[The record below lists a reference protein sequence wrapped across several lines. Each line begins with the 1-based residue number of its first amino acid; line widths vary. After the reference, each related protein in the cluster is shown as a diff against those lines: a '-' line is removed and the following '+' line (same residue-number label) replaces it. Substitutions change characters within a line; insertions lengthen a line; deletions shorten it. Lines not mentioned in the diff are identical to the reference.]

1 MHASFSYKW
10 CNPSNMLD
18 RWVWSLEAS
27 REFSVKSARSLI
39 DDSLLPKEDVHTR
52 WVNLVPIRI
61 NVFDWRA
68 RLDKLPTRLNLS
80 LRGVEIFFIVC
91 PLCNSVE
98 SASHL
103 FFSCHVALLIWRKV
117 LRWWDLEENM
127 IDTYDDWL
135 LLLKNIRL
143 SKRLKD
149 IFEEKLVVEI
159 EEKLIARESSE
170 LG

>member
-1 MHASFSYKW
+1 
-10 CNPSNMLD
+10 MLD
-18 RWVWSLEAS
+18 RWVWSLQAS
-27 REFSVKSARSLI
+27 GEFSVKPARSLI
-39 DDSLLPKEDVHTR
+39 DDSLLPKEDVHIR
-52 WVNLVPIRI
+52 WVKVIPIKI
-61 NVFDWRA
+61 NVFAWRV

-80 LRGVEIFFIVC
+80 LKGVEIFSIMC

-103 FFSCHVALLIWRKV
+103 FFSCHVARLIWRKV

-127 IDTYDDWL
+127 IDSYDDWL

-149 IFEEKLVVEI
+149 ILKVFVM
-159 EEKLIARESSE
+159 
-170 LG
+170 